1 MSIFFTKTEVGYS
14 HISNGKR
21 CQDFSASYNDEERT
35 IVTACD
41 GHGGNVYIRSHLGAK
56 FASDA
61 VIDVLREVE
70 KTSFHKAKKDAVIE
84 NVRLNI
90 LCRWNALIEG
100 HLSKNPIRMSEVSEL
115 TEAEILSLRK
125 NPIRMSEV
133 TELTEAEILSLR
145 KNPIKAY
152 GTTLNAAMI
161 LGTKLICVSIGD
173 GGCFL
178 VKSGIVTP
186 AFFEDE
192 DEPVANITYSLCQD
206 DAFSHLQVT
215 VHELS
220 AYDGAV
226 VCTDGMINP
235 YQNLTNFTTGLVI
248 PAIASLYAGKA
259 KGVEGFVCEVGLKL
273 GTGDDVS
280 LGIVTKDRLSSRTYK
295 YTKTI

>member
-1 MSIFFTKTEVGYS
+1 MSIFFTKTSVGYS
-14 HISNGKR
+14 HVTAGKR
-21 CQDFSASYNDEERT
+21 CQDFSASYSDEERT

-56 FASDA
+56 FASKA
-61 VIDVLREVE
+61 VIDVLREIE
-70 KTSFHKAKKDAVIE
+70 RTAFHKAKKEAVIE
-84 NVRLNI
+84 NIRLNI
-90 LCRWNALIEG
+90 LCRWNAFVEG
-100 HLSKNPIRMSEVSEL
+100 HL
-115 TEAEILSLRK
+115 AK

-133 TELTEAEILSLR
+133 TDLTEAEILSLR

-178 VKSGIVTP
+178 VKGGQCISP
-186 AFFEDE
+186 FPEDE

-206 DAFSHLQVT
+206 DAFSHLLVT
-215 VHELS
+215 VHET
-220 AYDGAV
+220 ANYDGAV

-235 YQNLTNFTTGLVI
+235 FQNLANFGKALVM
-248 PAIASLYAGKA
+248 PAILNLYLGKHEKLA
-259 KGVEGFVCEVGLKL
+259 QFVTDVGLKL

-280 LGIVTKDRLSSRTYK
+280 LGIVAKNRLPMRTYSK
-295 YTKTI
+295 AKGI

>member
-1 MSIFFTKTEVGYS
+1 MSIFFTKTETGYT
-14 HISNGKR
+14 HINTGKR
-21 CQDFSASYNDEERT
+21 CEDFSASYSDEERT
-35 IVTACD
+35 IVTVCD

-56 FASDA
+56 FASNA
-61 VIDVLREVE
+61 VIDVLREIE
-70 KTSFHKAKKDAVIE
+70 RTAFYKAKKEAVIE
-84 NVRLNI
+84 NIRLNI
-90 LCRWNALIEG
+90 LCRWNSLVEG
-100 HLSKNPIRMSEVSEL
+100 HLSKNPIRM
-115 TEAEILSLRK
+115 
-125 NPIRMSEV
+125 PEV
-133 TELTEAEILSLR
+133 TELTEVEILSLR

-186 AFFEDE
+186 AFVEDE
-192 DEPVANITYSLCQD
+192 DDPVANITYSLCQD
-206 DAFSHLQVT
+206 DAFSHLQVS

-235 YQNLTNFTTGLVI
+235 YQNLSNFSTGLI
-248 PAIASLYAGKA
+248 APAIATLSVGKNKSLEA
-259 KGVEGFVCEVGLKL
+259 FVSEVGTKL

-280 LGIVTKDRLSSRTYK
+280 LGIVVKDKLPSRFYK
-295 YTKTI
+295 QTKTI

>member
-14 HISNGKR
+14 HINTGKR
-21 CQDFSASYNDEERT
+21 CQDFSASYSDEERT

-41 GHGGNVYIRSHLGAK
+41 GHGGNVYIRSHLGSK
-56 FASDA
+56 FASNA
-61 VIDVLREVE
+61 VIDVLREIE
-70 KTSFHKAKKDAVIE
+70 RTAFYKAKKEAVIE
-84 NVRLNI
+84 NIRLNI
-90 LCRWNALIEG
+90 LCRWNALAEG
-100 HLSKNPIRMSEVSEL
+100 HLTKNPIRMSEASGL
-115 TEAEILSLRK
+115 TE
-125 NPIRMSEV
+125 P
-133 TELTEAEILSLR
+133 EILSLR

-178 VKSGIVTP
+178 VKGGVVTQ
-186 AFFEDE
+186 AFAEDE

-206 DAFSHLQVT
+206 DAFSHLLVS

-235 YQNLTNFTTGLVI
+235 YQNLTNFSTGLI
-248 PAIASLYAGKA
+248 APAIMNLYLGKFEQLSA
-259 KGVEGFVCEVGLKL
+259 FVSQVGTKL

-280 LGIVTKDRLSSRTYK
+280 LGVLVKGKVSIRAYSKAK
-295 YTKTI
+295 GI

>member
-1 MSIFFTKTEVGYS
+1 MSIFFTKTETGYS
-14 HISNGKR
+14 HINAGKR
-21 CQDFSASYNDEERT
+21 CQDFSASYSDEERT

-41 GHGGNVYIRSHLGAK
+41 GHGGNVYIRSHLGSK
-56 FASDA
+56 FASNA
-61 VIDVLREVE
+61 VIDVLREIE
-70 KTSFHKAKKDAVIE
+70 RTAFYKAKKEAVIE
-84 NVRLNI
+84 NIRLNV
-90 LCRWNALIEG
+90 LCRWNSLVEG
-100 HLSKNPIRMSEVSEL
+100 HL
-115 TEAEILSLRK
+115 TK

-178 VKSGIVTP
+178 VKSGIVTL
-186 AFFEDE
+186 AFTEDE

-206 DAFSHLQVT
+206 DAFSHLLVS

-235 YQNLTNFTTGLVI
+235 YQNLSNFSTGLI
-248 PAIASLYAGKA
+248 APAIATLSVGKNKSLEA
-259 KGVEGFVCEVGLKL
+259 FVSEVGTKL

-280 LGIVTKDRLSSRTYK
+280 LGIVVKDKLPTRFYK
-295 YTKTI
+295 QTKTI

>member
-1 MSIFFTKTEVGYS
+1 MSIFFTKTETGYS
-14 HISNGKR
+14 HINTGKR

-56 FASDA
+56 FASNA
-61 VIDVLREVE
+61 VLDVLREME
-70 KTSFHKAKKDAVIE
+70 RTAFYKAKKQAVIE
-84 NVRLNI
+84 NIRLNI
-90 LCRWNALIEG
+90 LCRWNSLVEG
-100 HLSKNPIRMSEVSEL
+100 HL
-115 TEAEILSLRK
+115 AK

-133 TELTEAEILSLR
+133 TELTEAEVLSLR

-152 GTTLNAAMI
+152 GTTLNAAMF

-173 GGCFL
+173 GGCLL

-186 AFFEDE
+186 AFAEDE

-206 DAFSHLQVT
+206 DAFSHLQVS

-235 YQNLTNFTTGLVI
+235 YQNLSNFSTGLI
-248 PAIASLYAGKA
+248 APAIATLSVGKNKSLEA
-259 KGVEGFVCEVGLKL
+259 FVSEVGTKL

-280 LGIVTKDRLSSRTYK
+280 LGIVVKDKLPSRFYK
-295 YTKTI
+295 QTKTI

>member
-1 MSIFFTKTEVGYS
+1 MSIFFTKTSIGYS
-14 HISNGKR
+14 HVTANKR
-21 CQDFSASYNDEERT
+21 CQDFSASYSDEERT

-41 GHGGNVYIRSHLGAK
+41 GHGGNAYIRSHLGSK

-61 VIDVLREVE
+61 VIDVLREIE
-70 KTSFHKAKKDAVIE
+70 RTAFHKAKKEAVIE
-84 NVRLNI
+84 NIRLNI
-90 LCRWNALIEG
+90 LCRWNALVEG
-100 HLSKNPIRMSEVSEL
+100 HL
-115 TEAEILSLRK
+115 AK

-133 TELTEAEILSLR
+133 TGLTEAEILSLR

-178 VKSGIVTP
+178 VKSGVVIP
-186 AFFEDE
+186 AFTEDE

-206 DAFSHLQVT
+206 DAFSHLSVA
-215 VHELS
+215 VHELT

-235 YQNLTNFTTGLVI
+235 YQNLSNFSSGLI
-248 PAIASLYAGKA
+248 APAIATLNAGKSKSLEA
-259 KGVEGFVCEVGLKL
+259 FVSEVGERL

-280 LGIVTKDRLSSRTYK
+280 LGIVVKDKLSSRIYK
-295 YTKTI
+295 HTKTI

>member
-1 MSIFFTKTEVGYS
+1 MSIFFTKTEIGHS
-14 HISNGKR
+14 HINVGKR

-35 IVTACD
+35 IITACD
-41 GHGGNVYIRSHLGAK
+41 GHGGNVYIRSHLGSK
-56 FASDA
+56 FASNA
-61 VIDVLREVE
+61 VIDVLREIE
-70 KTSFHKAKKDAVIE
+70 RTAFYKAKKEAVIE
-84 NVRLNI
+84 NIRLNI
-90 LCRWNALIEG
+90 LCRWNSLVEG
-100 HLSKNPIRMSEVSEL
+100 HLAKNPIRMSEVSEL
-115 TEAEILSLRK
+115 TEAE
-125 NPIRMSEV
+125 V
-133 TELTEAEILSLR
+133 LSLR

-178 VKSGIVTP
+178 VKSGIATP
-186 AFFEDE
+186 AFIEDE

-206 DAFSHLQVT
+206 DAFSHLQVS

-235 YQNLTNFTTGLVI
+235 YQNLSNFSTGLI
-248 PAIASLYAGKA
+248 APAIATLSVGKNKSLEA
-259 KGVEGFVCEVGLKL
+259 FVSEVGTKL

-280 LGIVTKDRLSSRTYK
+280 LGIVVKDKLPSRFYK
-295 YTKTI
+295 QTKTI

>member
-1 MSIFFTKTEVGYS
+1 MSIFFTKTETGYS
-14 HISNGKR
+14 HINKGNR

-41 GHGGNVYIRSHLGAK
+41 GHGGNVYIRSHLGSK
-56 FASDA
+56 FASNA
-61 VIDVLREVE
+61 VIDVLREME
-70 KTSFHKAKKDAVIE
+70 RTAFYKAKKEAVIE
-84 NVRLNI
+84 NIRLNI
-90 LCRWNALIEG
+90 LCRWNTLVEG
-100 HLSKNPIRMSEVSEL
+100 HLAKNS
-115 TEAEILSLRK
+115 
-125 NPIRMSEV
+125 IRMSEV

-186 AFFEDE
+186 AFAEDE

-206 DAFSHLQVT
+206 DAFSHLQVS
-215 VHELS
+215 VHDLS

-235 YQNLTNFTTGLVI
+235 YQNLSNFSTGLI
-248 PAIASLYAGKA
+248 APAIATLSVGKNKSLEA
-259 KGVEGFVCEVGLKL
+259 FVSEVGTKL

-280 LGIVTKDRLSSRTYK
+280 LGIVVKDKLSSRFYK
-295 YTKTI
+295 QTKTI

>member
-1 MSIFFTKTEVGYS
+1 MSIFFTKTETGYA
-14 HISNGKR
+14 HTNAGKR
-21 CQDFSASYNDEERT
+21 CQDFSASYSDEERT

-41 GHGGNVYIRSHLGAK
+41 GHGGNVYIRSHLGSK
-56 FASDA
+56 FASNA
-61 VIDVLREVE
+61 VIDVLREIE
-70 KTSFHKAKKDAVIE
+70 KTAFYKAKKEAVIE
-84 NVRLNI
+84 NIRLNI
-90 LCRWNALIEG
+90 LCRWNSLVEG
-100 HLSKNPIRMSEVSEL
+100 HLTKNPIRMSEVSAL
-115 TEAEILSLRK
+115 TE
-125 NPIRMSEV
+125 
-133 TELTEAEILSLR
+133 TEILSLR

-178 VKSGIVTP
+178 VKSGIATP
-186 AFFEDE
+186 AFIEDE

-206 DAFSHLQVT
+206 DAFSRLQVS

-235 YQNLTNFTTGLVI
+235 YQNLTNFSTGLI
-248 PAIASLYAGKA
+248 APAIATLSVGKNKSLEA
-259 KGVEGFVCEVGLKL
+259 FVSEVGTKL

-280 LGIVTKDRLSSRTYK
+280 LGIVVKDKLPSRFYK
-295 YTKTI
+295 QTKTI

>member
-1 MSIFFTKTEVGYS
+1 MSIFFTKTAIGCS
-14 HISNGKR
+14 HINTGKR

-41 GHGGNVYIRSHLGAK
+41 GHGGNVYIRSHLGSK
-56 FASDA
+56 FASNA
-61 VIDVLREVE
+61 VIDVLREIE
-70 KTSFHKAKKDAVIE
+70 RTAFYKAKKDAVIE
-84 NVRLNI
+84 NIRLNI
-90 LCRWNALIEG
+90 LCRWNSLVEG
-100 HLSKNPIRMSEVSEL
+100 HLTKNPIRMSEVSEL
-115 TEAEILSLRK
+115 TD
-125 NPIRMSEV
+125 
-133 TELTEAEILSLR
+133 AEILSLR

-161 LGTKLICVSIGD
+161 LGTKLICVAIGD

-178 VKSGIVTP
+178 VKGGVVTP
-186 AFFEDE
+186 AFSEDE

-206 DAFSHLQVT
+206 DAFSHLLVS

-235 YQNLTNFTTGLVI
+235 YQNLSNFSTGLI
-248 PAIASLYAGKA
+248 APAIATLNVGKSKSLEA
-259 KGVEGFVCEVGLKL
+259 FVVEVGAKL

-280 LGIVTKDRLSSRTYK
+280 LGIVIKDKLSSRTYK
-295 YTKTI
+295 HTKTI

>member
-1 MSIFFTKTEVGYS
+1 MSVFFTKTEIGYS
-14 HISNGKR
+14 HINPGKR

-56 FASDA
+56 FASNA
-61 VIDVLREVE
+61 VLDVLREME
-70 KTSFHKAKKDAVIE
+70 RTAFYKAKKQAVIE
-84 NVRLNI
+84 NIRLNV
-90 LCRWNALIEG
+90 LCRWNSLVEG
-100 HLSKNPIRMSEVSEL
+100 HI
-115 TEAEILSLRK
+115 AK

-133 TELTEAEILSLR
+133 TELTEAEVLSLR

-186 AFFEDE
+186 AFTEDE

-206 DAFSHLQVT
+206 DAFSHLLVS

-235 YQNLTNFTTGLVI
+235 YQNLSNFSTGLI
-248 PAIASLYAGKA
+248 APAIATLNVGKSKSLEA
-259 KGVEGFVCEVGLKL
+259 FVVEVGTKL

-280 LGIVTKDRLSSRTYK
+280 LGIVIKDKLSSRIYK
-295 YTKTI
+295 HTKTI

>member
-1 MSIFFTKTEVGYS
+1 MSIFFTKTEIGYS
-14 HISNGKR
+14 HISTGKR

-41 GHGGNVYIRSHLGAK
+41 GHGGNVYIRSHLGSK
-56 FASDA
+56 FASNA
-61 VIDVLREVE
+61 VIDVFREIE
-70 KTSFHKAKKDAVIE
+70 RTAFYKAKKEAVIE
-84 NVRLNI
+84 SIRLNI
-90 LCRWNALIEG
+90 LCRWNALVEG
-100 HLSKNPIRMSEVSEL
+100 HLAKNPIRMSEV
-115 TEAEILSLRK
+115 A
-125 NPIRMSEV
+125 
-133 TELTEAEILSLR
+133 ELTEAEILSLR

-178 VKSGIVTP
+178 VKGGVITP
-186 AFFEDE
+186 AFAEDE

-206 DAFSHLQVT
+206 DAFSHLSVA

-235 YQNLTNFTTGLVI
+235 YQNLSNFSAGLI
-248 PAIASLYAGKA
+248 TPAIMNLYLGKFDQLA
-259 KGVEGFVCEVGLKL
+259 AFVGEVGTKL

-280 LGIVTKDRLSSRTYK
+280 LGILVKGKVSIRAYSK
-295 YTKTI
+295 AKGI

>member
-1 MSIFFTKTEVGYS
+1 MSIFFTKTETGYS
-14 HISNGKR
+14 HTSTGKR

-56 FASDA
+56 FASTA
-61 VIDVLREVE
+61 VVDVLREIE
-70 KTSFHKAKKDAVIE
+70 RSAFYKGKKEAVIE

-90 LCRWNALIEG
+90 LCRWNSLVEG
-100 HLSKNPIRMSEVSEL
+100 HLTKNPIR
-115 TEAEILSLRK
+115 T
-125 NPIRMSEV
+125 SEV

-178 VKSGIVTP
+178 VKSGVVTP
-186 AFFEDE
+186 AFAEDE

-206 DAFSHLQVT
+206 DAFSRLQVS

-235 YQNLTNFTTGLVI
+235 YQNLSNFSTGLI
-248 PAIASLYAGKA
+248 TPAIATLNAGNAKSL
-259 KGVEGFVCEVGLKL
+259 EDNL
-273 GTGDDVS
+273 S
-280 LGIVTKDRLSSRTYK
+280 LSAIPRETSSPVPSLVPT
-295 YTKTI
+295 

>member
-1 MSIFFTKTEVGYS
+1 MSIFFTKTEIGHS
-14 HISNGKR
+14 HINSGKR
-21 CQDFSASYNDEERT
+21 CQDFSASYSDEERT

-41 GHGGNVYIRSHLGAK
+41 GHGGNVYIRSHLGSK
-56 FASDA
+56 FASNA
-61 VIDVLREVE
+61 VIDVLRDIER
-70 KTSFHKAKKDAVIE
+70 TAFYKAKKEAVIE
-84 NVRLNI
+84 NIRLNI
-90 LCRWNALIEG
+90 LCRWNSLVEG
-100 HLSKNPIRMSEVSEL
+100 NLSKNPIRTSEVS
-115 TEAEILSLRK
+115 
-125 NPIRMSEV
+125 
-133 TELTEAEILSLR
+133 ELTEAEILSLR

-178 VKSGIVTP
+178 VKSGIVIP
-186 AFFEDE
+186 AFTEDE

-206 DAFSHLQVT
+206 DAFSHLQVS

-235 YQNLTNFTTGLVI
+235 YQNLSNFSTGLI
-248 PAIASLYAGKA
+248 APAIMNLYLGKFEQLSA
-259 KGVEGFVCEVGLKL
+259 FVSQVGTKL

-280 LGIVTKDRLSSRTYK
+280 LGILVKGKVSIRAYSK
-295 YTKTI
+295 AKGI

>member
-1 MSIFFTKTEVGYS
+1 MSIFFTKTSTGYS
-14 HISNGKR
+14 HVTANKR

-35 IVTACD
+35 IVTVCD

-61 VIDVLREVE
+61 VIDVLRDLGRTAFY
-70 KTSFHKAKKDAVIE
+70 KNKKEIVAE
-84 NVRLNI
+84 NIRLNI
-90 LCRWNALIEG
+90 LCRWNALVEG
-100 HLSKNPIRMSEVSEL
+100 HL
-115 TEAEILSLRK
+115 AK

-133 TELTEAEILSLR
+133 TALTEAEILSLR

-186 AFFEDE
+186 AFAEDE

-206 DAFSHLQVT
+206 DAFSHLSVA
-215 VHELS
+215 VHELT

-235 YQNLTNFTTGLVI
+235 YQNLSNFSSGLI
-248 PAIASLYAGKA
+248 APAIATLNAGKSKSLEA
-259 KGVEGFVCEVGLKL
+259 FVREVGARL

-280 LGIVTKDRLSSRTYK
+280 LGIVVKDKLSSRIYK
-295 YTKTI
+295 HTKTI

>member
-14 HISNGKR
+14 HINTGKR

-41 GHGGNVYIRSHLGAK
+41 GHGGNVYIRSHLGSK
-56 FASDA
+56 FASNA
-61 VIDVLREVE
+61 VIDVLREIE
-70 KTSFHKAKKDAVIE
+70 RTAFYKAKKEAVIE
-84 NVRLNI
+84 NIRLNV
-90 LCRWNALIEG
+90 LCRWNSLVEG
-100 HLSKNPIRMSEVSEL
+100 HL
-115 TEAEILSLRK
+115 TK

-178 VKSGIVTP
+178 VKSGIITP
-186 AFFEDE
+186 AFAEDE

-206 DAFSHLQVT
+206 DAFSHLLVS

-235 YQNLTNFTTGLVI
+235 YQNLSNFSTGLI
-248 PAIASLYAGKA
+248 APAIATLSVGKNKSLEA
-259 KGVEGFVCEVGLKL
+259 FVSEVGTKL

-280 LGIVTKDRLSSRTYK
+280 LGIVVKDKLPSRFYK
-295 YTKTI
+295 QTKTI

>member
-1 MSIFFTKTEVGYS
+1 MSIFFTKTETGYS
-14 HISNGKR
+14 HISTGKR

-41 GHGGNVYIRSHLGAK
+41 GHGGNVYIRSHLGSK
-56 FASDA
+56 FASNA
-61 VIDVLREVE
+61 VIDVLREIE
-70 KTSFHKAKKDAVIE
+70 RTAFYKAKKEAVVE
-84 NVRLNI
+84 NIRLNV
-90 LCRWNALIEG
+90 LCRWNSLVEG
-100 HLSKNPIRMSEVSEL
+100 HL
-115 TEAEILSLRK
+115 TK

-133 TELTEAEILSLR
+133 TELAEAEILSLR

-186 AFFEDE
+186 AFAEDE

-206 DAFSHLQVT
+206 DAFSHLSVA
-215 VHELS
+215 VHELT

-235 YQNLTNFTTGLVI
+235 YQNLSNFSSGLI
-248 PAIASLYAGKA
+248 APAIATLNAGKSKYLEA
-259 KGVEGFVCEVGLKL
+259 FVSEVGARL

-280 LGIVTKDRLSSRTYK
+280 LGIVVKDKLSSRIYK
-295 YTKTI
+295 HTKTI

>member
-1 MSIFFTKTEVGYS
+1 MSIFFTKTEIGHS
-14 HISNGKR
+14 HINTGKR
-21 CQDFSASYNDEERT
+21 CQDFSAGYSDEERT

-41 GHGGNVYIRSHLGAK
+41 GHGGNVYLRSHLGAK
-56 FASDA
+56 FASNA
-61 VIDVLREVE
+61 VIDVLREIE
-70 KTSFHKAKKDAVIE
+70 KTAFHKAKKEAVIE
-84 NVRLNI
+84 SIRLNI
-90 LCRWNALIEG
+90 LCRWNSLVEG
-100 HLSKNPIRMSEVSEL
+100 HLSKNPIRMSEVS
-115 TEAEILSLRK
+115 
-125 NPIRMSEV
+125 
-133 TELTEAEILSLR
+133 ELTEAEILSLR

-178 VKSGIVTP
+178 VKGGVVTP
-186 AFFEDE
+186 AFAEDE

-206 DAFSHLQVT
+206 DAFSRLLVS

-235 YQNLTNFTTGLVI
+235 YQNLSNFSTGLI
-248 PAIASLYAGKA
+248 APAIMNLYLGKLEQLSA
-259 KGVEGFVCEVGLKL
+259 FVSEVGTRL

-280 LGIVTKDRLSSRTYK
+280 LGILVKGKVSIRAYSK
-295 YTKTI
+295 AKGI

>member
-1 MSIFFTKTEVGYS
+1 MSIFFTKTEIGHS
-14 HISNGKR
+14 HISTGKR

-56 FASDA
+56 FASTA
-61 VIDVLREVE
+61 VIDVLREIE
-70 KTSFHKAKKDAVIE
+70 RTAFYKAKKEAVIE
-84 NVRLNI
+84 NIRLNV
-90 LCRWNALIEG
+90 LCRWNALVEG
-100 HLSKNPIRMSEVSEL
+100 HLSKNPIRMHEVS
-115 TEAEILSLRK
+115 
-125 NPIRMSEV
+125 
-133 TELTEAEILSLR
+133 ELTEAEILSLR

-178 VKSGIVTP
+178 VKSGVVTP
-186 AFFEDE
+186 AFAEDE

-206 DAFSHLQVT
+206 DAFSHLQVS

-235 YQNLTNFTTGLVI
+235 YQSLSNFSTGLI
-248 PAIASLYAGKA
+248 APAIATLTAGNAKSLEA
-259 KGVEGFVCEVGLKL
+259 FVAQVGTRL

-280 LGIVTKDRLSSRTYK
+280 LGILVKDKLSSRIYK
-295 YTKTI
+295 HTKTI

>member
-1 MSIFFTKTEVGYS
+1 MSIFFTKTEIGHS
-14 HISNGKR
+14 HINTGKR
-21 CQDFSASYNDEERT
+21 CQDFSASYSDEERT

-41 GHGGNVYIRSHLGAK
+41 GHGGNVYIRSHLGSK
-56 FASDA
+56 FASNA
-61 VIDVLREVE
+61 VIDVLREIE
-70 KTSFHKAKKDAVIE
+70 RTAFYKAKKEAVIE
-84 NVRLNI
+84 NIRLNI
-90 LCRWNALIEG
+90 LCRWNSLVEG
-100 HLSKNPIRMSEVSEL
+100 HL
-115 TEAEILSLRK
+115 TK

-186 AFFEDE
+186 AFTEDE

-206 DAFSHLQVT
+206 DAFSHLLVS

-235 YQNLTNFTTGLVI
+235 YQNLSNFSTGLI
-248 PAIASLYAGKA
+248 APAIATLNVGKSKSLEA
-259 KGVEGFVCEVGLKL
+259 FVAEVGTKL

-280 LGIVTKDRLSSRTYK
+280 LGIVIKDKLSSRIYK
-295 YTKTI
+295 HTKTI

>member
-1 MSIFFTKTEVGYS
+1 MSIFFTKTETGYS
-14 HISNGKR
+14 HINTGKR

-41 GHGGNVYIRSHLGAK
+41 GHGGNVYVRSHLGSK
-56 FASDA
+56 FASTA
-61 VIDVLREVE
+61 VIDVLREIE
-70 KTSFHKAKKDAVIE
+70 RTAFYKAKKEAVIE
-84 NVRLNI
+84 NIRLNI
-90 LCRWNALIEG
+90 LCRWNSLVEG
-100 HLSKNPIRMSEVSEL
+100 HLAKNPIRMSEIS
-115 TEAEILSLRK
+115 K
-125 NPIRMSEV
+125 
-133 TELTEAEILSLR
+133 LTEAEILSLR

-186 AFFEDE
+186 AFIEDE

-206 DAFSHLQVT
+206 DAFSHLQVS

-235 YQNLTNFTTGLVI
+235 YQNLSNFSTGLI
-248 PAIASLYAGKA
+248 APAIMNLYLGKFEQLSA
-259 KGVEGFVCEVGLKL
+259 FVSQVGTKL

-280 LGIVTKDRLSSRTYK
+280 LGILVKGKVSIRAYSK
-295 YTKTI
+295 AKGI

>member
-1 MSIFFTKTEVGYS
+1 MSIFFTKTSIGYS
-14 HISNGKR
+14 HVTANKR
-21 CQDFSASYNDEERT
+21 CQDFSASYHDEERS

-56 FASDA
+56 FASNA
-61 VIDVLREVE
+61 VIDVLREIE
-70 KTSFHKAKKDAVIE
+70 KTAFHKAKKEAVIE
-84 NVRLNI
+84 NIRLNI
-90 LCRWNALIEG
+90 LCRWNALVEG
-100 HLSKNPIRMSEVSEL
+100 HL
-115 TEAEILSLRK
+115 AK

-133 TELTEAEILSLR
+133 TGLTEAEILSLR

-178 VKSGIVTP
+178 VKSGVVIP
-186 AFFEDE
+186 AFTEDE
-192 DEPVANITYSLCQD
+192 DDPVANITYSLCQD
-206 DAFSHLQVT
+206 DAFSHLSVS

-235 YQNLTNFTTGLVI
+235 YQNLSNFSSGLI
-248 PAIASLYAGKA
+248 APAIATLNAGKSKSLEA
-259 KGVEGFVCEVGLKL
+259 FVSEVGARL

-280 LGIVTKDRLSSRTYK
+280 LGIVVKDKLSSRIYK
-295 YTKTI
+295 HTKTI

>member
-1 MSIFFTKTEVGYS
+1 MSIFFTKTETGYS
-14 HISNGKR
+14 HISTGKR
-21 CQDFSASYNDEERT
+21 CQDFSASYSDEERT

-41 GHGGNVYIRSHLGAK
+41 GHGGNVYIRSHLGSK
-56 FASDA
+56 FASNA
-61 VIDVLREVE
+61 VIDVLREIE
-70 KTSFHKAKKDAVIE
+70 RTAFYKAKKEAVIE
-84 NVRLNI
+84 NIRLNV
-90 LCRWNALIEG
+90 LCRWNSLVEG
-100 HLSKNPIRMSEVSEL
+100 HL
-115 TEAEILSLRK
+115 TK

-178 VKSGIVTP
+178 VKSGVVTT
-186 AFFEDE
+186 AFTEDE

-206 DAFSHLQVT
+206 DAFSHLLVS

-235 YQNLTNFTTGLVI
+235 YQNLSNFSTGLI
-248 PAIASLYAGKA
+248 APAIATLSVGKNKSLEA
-259 KGVEGFVCEVGLKL
+259 FVSEVGTKL

-280 LGIVTKDRLSSRTYK
+280 LGIVVKDKLPSRFYK
-295 YTKTI
+295 HTKTI

>member
-1 MSIFFTKTEVGYS
+1 MSIFFTKTSIGYS
-14 HISNGKR
+14 HVTANKR
-21 CQDFSASYNDEERT
+21 CQDFSASYSDEERT

-41 GHGGNVYIRSHLGAK
+41 GHGGNIYIRSHLGAK
-56 FASDA
+56 FASNA
-61 VIDVLREVE
+61 VIDVLREIE
-70 KTSFHKAKKDAVIE
+70 KTAFHKAKKEAVIE
-84 NVRLNI
+84 NIRLNI
-90 LCRWNALIEG
+90 LCRWNALVEG
-100 HLSKNPIRMSEVSEL
+100 HL
-115 TEAEILSLRK
+115 AK

-133 TELTEAEILSLR
+133 TGLTEAEILSLR

-178 VKSGIVTP
+178 VKNGVVTP
-186 AFFEDE
+186 AFAEDE
-192 DEPVANITYSLCQD
+192 DGPVANITFSLCQD
-206 DAFSHLQVT
+206 DAFSHLSVS

-235 YQNLTNFTTGLVI
+235 YQNLSNFSSGLI
-248 PAIASLYAGKA
+248 APAIMNLYLGKFEQLSA
-259 KGVEGFVCEVGLKL
+259 FVSQVGTKL

-280 LGIVTKDRLSSRTYK
+280 LGILVKGKVSIRAYSK
-295 YTKTI
+295 AKGI

>member
-1 MSIFFTKTEVGYS
+1 MSIFFTKTETGYS
-14 HISNGKR
+14 HISTGKR
-21 CQDFSASYNDEERT
+21 CQDFSASYSDEERT

-41 GHGGNVYIRSHLGAK
+41 GHGGNVYIRSHLGSK
-56 FASDA
+56 FASNA
-61 VIDVLREVE
+61 VIDVLREIE
-70 KTSFHKAKKDAVIE
+70 RTAFYKAKKEAVIE
-84 NVRLNI
+84 NIRLNI
-90 LCRWNALIEG
+90 LCRWNSLVEG
-100 HLSKNPIRMSEVSEL
+100 HLSKNPIRMSEVS
-115 TEAEILSLRK
+115 
-125 NPIRMSEV
+125 
-133 TELTEAEILSLR
+133 ELTEAEILSLR

-186 AFFEDE
+186 AFVEDE

-206 DAFSHLQVT
+206 DAFSHLQVS
-215 VHELS
+215 VQELS

-235 YQNLTNFTTGLVI
+235 YQNLSNFGTGLI
-248 PAIASLYAGKA
+248 APAIATLSVGKNKSLEA
-259 KGVEGFVCEVGLKL
+259 FVSEVGTKL

-280 LGIVTKDRLSSRTYK
+280 LGIVVKDKLSSRIYK
-295 YTKTI
+295 HTKTI

>member
-1 MSIFFTKTEVGYS
+1 MSIFFTKSEVGFS
-14 HISNGKR
+14 HINVGKR
-21 CQDFSASYNDEERT
+21 CQDFSASYSDEERT

-41 GHGGNVYIRSHLGAK
+41 GHGGNVYIRSHLGSK
-56 FASDA
+56 FASNA
-61 VIDVLREVE
+61 VIDVLREIE
-70 KTSFHKAKKDAVIE
+70 RTAFHKAKKEAVIE
-84 NVRLNI
+84 NIRLNI
-90 LCRWNALIEG
+90 LCRWNALVEG
-100 HLSKNPIRMSEVSEL
+100 HL
-115 TEAEILSLRK
+115 AK

-133 TELTEAEILSLR
+133 TALTEAEILSLR

-152 GTTLNAAMI
+152 GTTLNSAMI

-178 VKSGIVTP
+178 VKSGVVTP
-186 AFFEDE
+186 AFAEDE

-206 DAFSHLQVT
+206 DAFSHLSVS

-235 YQNLTNFTTGLVI
+235 YQNLSNFSSGLI
-248 PAIASLYAGKA
+248 APAIATLNAGKNKSLEA
-259 KGVEGFVCEVGLKL
+259 FVSEVGARL

-280 LGIVTKDRLSSRTYK
+280 LGIVVKDKLSSRIYK
-295 YTKTI
+295 HTKTI

>member
-1 MSIFFTKTEVGYS
+1 MSIFFTKTEVGFS
-14 HISNGKR
+14 HINTGKR

-41 GHGGNVYIRSHLGAK
+41 GHGGNVYFRSHLGSK
-56 FASDA
+56 FASNA
-61 VIDVLREVE
+61 VIDVLREIE
-70 KTSFHKAKKDAVIE
+70 RTAFYKAKKEAVVE
-84 NVRLNI
+84 NIRLNI
-90 LCRWNALIEG
+90 LCRWNSLVEG
-100 HLSKNPIRMSEVSEL
+100 HLSKNPIRMSEVS
-115 TEAEILSLRK
+115 
-125 NPIRMSEV
+125 
-133 TELTEAEILSLR
+133 ELTEAEILSLR

-186 AFFEDE
+186 AFVEDE
-192 DEPVANITYSLCQD
+192 DDPVANITYSLCQD
-206 DAFSHLQVT
+206 DAFSHLQVS

-235 YQNLTNFTTGLVI
+235 YQNLSNFSTGLI
-248 PAIASLYAGKA
+248 APAIMNLYLGKFEQLSA
-259 KGVEGFVCEVGLKL
+259 FVSQVGTKL

-280 LGIVTKDRLSSRTYK
+280 LGILVKGKVSIRAYSK
-295 YTKTI
+295 AKGI